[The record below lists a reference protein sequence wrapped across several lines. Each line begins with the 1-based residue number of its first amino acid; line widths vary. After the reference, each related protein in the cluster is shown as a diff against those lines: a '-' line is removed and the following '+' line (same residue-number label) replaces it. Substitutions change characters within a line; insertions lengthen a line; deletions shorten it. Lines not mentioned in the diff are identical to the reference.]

1 MRNPCHLIAEPYTF
15 KIDCSSAGIRNDRK
29 FKRRSLKTPS
39 FDKTMSGER
48 RQHAPVAQWQ
58 RSRFVIDRSVG
69 SNPPWG
75 SKLVKKAV
83 FRARLG
89 QVGYELRLSDANAAV
104 LMLELPFGAGVGEWL
119 NPADCKS
126 AAVRLRRFESYPLH
140 QSYKRALSVPR
151 REAHIA
157 QR

>member
-1 MRNPCHLIAEPYTF
+1 
-15 KIDCSSAGIRNDRK
+15 
-29 FKRRSLKTPS
+29 
-39 FDKTMSGER
+39 MSGES

-75 SKLVKKAV
+75 SKTRKKAV
-83 FRARLG
+83 LRARLG

-126 AAVRLRRFESYPLH
+126 ARASVRWFESSPLH
-140 QSYKRALSVPR
+140 QPASDGG
-151 REAHIA
+151 I
-157 QR
+157 